1 MIPMSSTTR
10 LWITPGSKGAALS
23 MERIPTHGRGSWFA
37 AVESCSRG
45 IWDLTES
52 LDRRRALCGLVPDGN
67 ARVRLQLRAG
77 GTQSLPTVEGAVL
90 VTEIERISAVGFLDA
105 FGSQQEIPC

>member
-10 LWITPGSKGAALS
+10 LWITPGSKGAA
-23 MERIPTHGRGSWFA
+23 
-37 AVESCSRG
+37 
-45 IWDLTES
+45 
-52 LDRRRALCGLVPDGN
+52 
-67 ARVRLQLRAG
+67 
-77 GTQSLPTVEGAVL
+77 L